1 MPLIFRRPLSLPTRL
16 ATNNKCV
23 MAGWHSFARGECE
36 SIPWD
41 KDSLMGH
48 SKSCNDAVSWRIK
61 SLCVPVNSVEQ
72 QK

>member
-1 MPLIFRRPLSLPTRL
+1 MSPVFRRPRSIHTRF

-23 MAGWHSFARGECE
+23 MAGWHSFARVECE

-41 KDSLMGH
+41 KDTLMGH

-61 SLCVPVNSVEQ
+61 SQCVPVNLDEQ